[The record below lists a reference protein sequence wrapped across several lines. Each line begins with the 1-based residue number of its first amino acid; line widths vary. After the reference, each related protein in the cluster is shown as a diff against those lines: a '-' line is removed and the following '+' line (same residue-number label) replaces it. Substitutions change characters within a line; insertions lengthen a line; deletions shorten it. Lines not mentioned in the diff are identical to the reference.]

1 MLDECIGLLSPIE
14 SHVHADLR
22 TLADITALNSFSSET
37 WKKIR
42 MSIELRGYN
51 DCTIS
56 GACALSPTSS
66 DGAMKPPSL
75 PEIQILLG
83 PFSLSS
89 VQMWLRMQK
98 LTHSASTR
106 GEIAKRVHDAIQKG
120 HLTFQAVLDGL
131 IGIEE
136 SRSKTVHLVRVKD
149 TKHFAQKVDKQL
161 TDLGTKL
168 SSSRSLSTVQSPTPK
183 MIYAINTH
191 KEFRMKWGEV
201 QTRATFDRKNL
212 EVKKE
217 SIPVIF
223 VFILNKVTGLGQL
236 RYEPP
241 EVVHSHTVDGVATKQ
256 SYLNFYREKCENMT
270 GLSFEPVVM
279 RDRLREILLKQPPV
293 VMPVTIATIAE
304 DEQTLIYGSH
314 SGADPRTLKDFKADM
329 KEDAQ
334 PRTFEKAPMRWQH
347 ATTNYKLYRDLWCH
361 IDASEG
367 IIRVDADCT
376 EGEVDYVIS
385 QLV

>member
-1 MLDECIGLLSPIE
+1 MSP
-14 SHVHADLR
+14 S
-22 TLADITALNSFSSET
+22 
-37 WKKIR
+37 
-42 MSIELRGYN
+42 
-51 DCTIS
+51 
-56 GACALSPTSS
+56 SS

-89 VQMWLRMQK
+89 VQMWLRLQK
-98 LTHSASTR
+98 LTYSASTR
-106 GEIAKRVHDAIQKG
+106 GEIAKRVHDAIKKG
-120 HLTFQAVLDGL
+120 HLTFQDVVDGL

-136 SRSKTVHLVRVKD
+136 SRSKTVHLVCVKD
-149 TKHFAQKVDKQL
+149 AKHLAQKVDKQL

-168 SSSRSLSTVQSPTPK
+168 SSSRSLATVQSPTPK
-183 MIYAINTH
+183 MIYAVNTH

-212 EVKKE
+212 DVKKE

-223 VFILNKVTGLGQL
+223 VFVLDKATGLGQL

-241 EVVHSHTVDGVATKQ
+241 EMVHSHLINGAPTKQ
-256 SYLNFYREKCENMT
+256 AYLNFYREKCENMT
-270 GLSFEPVVM
+270 GLSFEPLVM

-293 VMPVTIATIAE
+293 VVPITIATIAE
-304 DEQTLIYGSH
+304 DMQTLVYGSR
-314 SGADPRTLKDFKADM
+314 STADPRSLKDFKADM
-329 KEDAQ
+329 KDDAQ
-334 PRTFEKAPMRWQH
+334 PRTFEMAPVRWQH
-347 ATTNYKLYRDLWCH
+347 ATTNYKLYRDLWCR
-361 IDASEG
+361 IDAPEG
-367 IIRVDADCT
+367 TIRFDADCT